1 MKKYAFILLVA
12 IFANALHAQAPSTIE
27 EPTVGSVFEIG
38 EASAEQFEHIKFPRA
53 NFIIKR
59 GGMPNYKVMKTV
71 KVVVTSVKER
81 KNGSTKVYIKRADG
95 KRFFGSHLY
104 VATDFNAALASG
116 ELR

>member
-1 MKKYAFILLVA
+1 MKKYAFILLIA
-12 IFANALHAQAPSTIE
+12 IFANAMHSQAPSTLE
-27 EPTVGSVFEIG
+27 EPIVGSVFEIG
-38 EASAEQFEHIKFPRA
+38 EASAAQFEHIQFPRA

-59 GGMPNYKVMKTV
+59 GGVPNYKAMKTV

-81 KNGSTKVYIKRADG
+81 KNGSTRVYIKHADG

-104 VATDFNAALASG
+104 VPTDFNAALESG

>member
-1 MKKYAFILLVA
+1 MKKRLFILVMG
-12 IFANALHAQAPSTIE
+12 IFVNALHAQAPSTLE
-27 EPTVGSVFEIG
+27 EPAVGSVFEIG
-38 EASAEQFEHIKFPRA
+38 EASAAEFEHIQFPRA

-59 GGMPNYKVMKTV
+59 GGVANYKAMTNV

-81 KNGSTKVYIKRADG
+81 KNGSAKVYIKRADG

-104 VATDFNAALASG
+104 VSTDFNSALESG